1 MLRVVATRRLPAPVQ
16 LPALVLVGR
25 TVLAL
30 GGLDAADASVA
41 NVTRVEPAPARAAG
55 TLPQAV
61 HDAGAAALGGR
72 VYVLGGGTAGGAV
85 DAIVQVGRGVVAHL
99 PAPASDLESVRVGNT
114 ILVVAGSPVCSRCD
128 RCCRTPRGGASSVSS
143 TSRTRSATQ
152 PRRQRPT
159 GRSSWRAEPTGV
171 HARDEIV
178 RVDPA
183 RRRATVIGRLP
194 SALSHVAGA
203 VLRRTLYLFGGRSDS
218 GATRRT
224 IWAVDTRSGLVKAA
238 GRLPVRLSDAAAITT
253 GDRILVAGGRTT
265 AGRVSDRVWELA
277 LRR

>member
-1 MLRVVATRRLPAPVQ
+1 MVAARRLPAPVQ
-16 LPALVLVGR
+16 LPALARRGR

-72 VYVLGGGTAGGAV
+72 VYLLGGGTAAGAR
-85 DAIVQVGRGVVAHL
+85 DTIVQIGRGVVAHL

-114 ILVVAGSPVCSRCD
+114 ILVVGGFTGAQPLRSVLSYTPGRRVQRVADLPHPLRYAAAAAAPDGTLIVAGGTD
-128 RCCRTPRGGASSVSS
+128 
-143 TSRTRSATQ
+143 
-152 PRRQRPT
+152 
-159 GRSSWRAEPTGV
+159 GV

-203 VLRRTLYLFGGRSDS
+203 VLARTLYLFGGRSDS
-218 GATRRT
+218 GAARRT
-224 IWAVDTRSGLVKAA
+224 ILAVDTRSGLVKAA
-238 GRLPVRLSDAAAITT
+238 GRLPVRLSDAAAITA
-253 GDRILVAGGRTT
+253 GDRILLVGGRTT